1 MSYVSLYPENWR
13 QGNYL
18 ALNGTAEAAL
28 FRTLE
33 ELSLIHIFRFR
44 PIFGNAISTDV
55 QLSKLVFCPG
65 RHESAHIHVRR
76 LRRFGKKPC
85 RGSCVH
91 STAFPVQK
99 IFRKPVFLSLI
110 HIYYQYGIDLKT
122 GEVKENLLLIENGGQ
137 AEFINICGV
146 YKNEYCVLS
155 GYDLQTVTLFDD
167 NGTAYE
173 SSIYFPVYAFITK
186 EYYWNG
192 SEKWIA
198 LIDLTKGG

>member
-1 MSYVSLYPENWR
+1 MLQTGR
-13 QGNYL
+13 QKNFFRYSATDDEKAPVT
-18 ALNGTAEAAL
+18 ALNGNILYLVQPIGNTKAEVSCINL
-28 FRTLE
+28 KNNQKLVLCSEIPFFSSETTTILDFVDNKMILQVSDTRQQ
-33 ELSLIHIFRFR
+33 
-44 PIFGNAISTDV
+44 D
-55 QLSKLVFCPG
+55 SKLAK
-65 RHESAHIHVRR
+65 H
-76 LRRFGKKPC
+76 
-85 RGSCVH
+85 
-91 STAFPVQK
+91 
-99 IFRKPVFLSLI
+99 
-110 HIYYQYGIDLKT
+110 YQYGIDLKT

-186 EYYWNG
+186 EDYWNG